1 MYGKWMLVT
10 IIVFMSN
17 IVLCAVAARL
27 FQDQA
32 VSRRAKRFCGAV
44 VLCGYTLFV
53 LWYTLLNRKPY
64 ENSSPLLVPFSSY
77 WLVFHSA
84 DGSVAFSDYCFSQ
97 VVLNW
102 LLLAP
107 LGCLLPLV
115 WRSVFVDCGS
125 RRGLVRCV
133 LVGFCLSLSTE
144 LAQLLLNRGFFEI
157 DDIINNTLGCAAGYM
172 LFRVMLAKRFEFSAR
187 HMVH

>member
-10 IIVFMSN
+10 IIVFIAN
-17 IVLCAVAARL
+17 IVLYTVAAR
-27 FQDQA
+27 FFHDRVA
-32 VSRRAKRFCGAV
+32 SRRAGRFYGAV
-44 VLCGYTLFV
+44 VLCGYILFV
-53 LWYTLLNRKPY
+53 LWYTVLNRKSF
-64 ENSSPLLVPFSSY
+64 ENLSPLLVPFSSY
-77 WLVFHSA
+77 WLVFYNA
-84 DGSVAFSDYCFSQ
+84 DGSVAFSDYYFSQ

-115 WRSVFVDCGS
+115 WPSVFVDCGS
-125 RRGLVRCV
+125 RHGLVRCV